1 MKRIGVPARLAFAG
15 TALTVLMAPVSALA
29 LEADAF
35 AERLKSA
42 LEGVGYK
49 VEYSGATL
57 DGSNVVLEDV
67 KLGVST
73 VPDSL
78 GVGQLTFEDVTEEN
92 GTYRVA
98 RIGNTDVTGQLPP
111 TPDGR
116 EGSFSIGEWAIENM
130 VLPGEGDTSVSG
142 ILSAIGFGYDRV
154 FLSDAEVS
162 VGGTPVVTLASA
174 ESTYDLNA
182 TPTTFT
188 ADVTDMKVDLT
199 VPPDPS
205 GELTRW
211 IEGTGYDAIEM
222 DIDMDGSW
230 DPASGLIDIPT
241 YRFDL
246 VDMGSLDMELKIGGY
261 TTAFMDSL
269 QQVSQQMNS
278 EDPQAQQAANMQML
292 GLVSQLQFGGFL
304 LGFED
309 AGMTNRLLDYYAQ
322 TNGQTKDQ
330 LVQQTVNIMP
340 LVLGQL
346 QAPELQAQIQEAVAS
361 FLNDPKS
368 ITLSAKPD
376 TMLAFPVLM
385 GAAMSSPADLAKA
398 LNAQVTANQ

>member
-241 YRFDL
+241 YRFEL
-246 VDMGSLDMELKIGGY
+246 ADMGSLDMELKIGGY